1 MPDDA
6 GRPSATVRE
15 AMLPQHAFHCEHST
29 LLVLLSYTVSVSGAY
44 CGLQWAALIP
54 HVTGSARA
62 GRVAAA
68 AVATGGGAIWSMHF
82 IAMIACRLPVPVTYH
97 LPLTLTSM
105 AVAIAVTGLGLHVV
119 ATGPGRARLAAGGT
133 FTGLGV
139 AAMHY
144 TGMAA
149 MQLPARMVFEPW
161 LVVASVVIAIV
172 AATAAL
178 WISFATRPGLWRL
191 LSAAVMGVAVCGM
204 HYTAMAAVR
213 FWPVDGRIPS
223 TDSAIRTDEL
233 GIWVFA
239 ATILVL
245 GLLGIGIRVDARERD
260 AETRTS
266 ELAGLNESLR
276 KEIDERRRV
285 ESALREAEERATGIL
300 EGALDAVIT
309 MDEGGIVT
317 SWNLRAEQMFGWTR
331 QEAIGAQLSSLII
344 PEPLREQHERGL
356 RHYLSTGE
364 GRMFHRLIELTARH
378 RDGRE
383 FGVELAISVGLSS
396 GRPIF
401 CGFVR
406 DITERKRAGD
416 ALRERTLYLNT
427 LVEHSPMAIAV
438 VDPTHRVQLVNPAFE
453 RLFLYDRDE
462 VVGADLDDL
471 IAPGGELSLECKA
484 LTARVLAGESVH
496 LTTVRR
502 GKDEQAVDVEVY
514 GVPLTA
520 AGEVTGVYV
529 LYHDIRAQRELED
542 QLRQSQKIEAVGTL
556 AGGIAHDFNNLL
568 TTILG
573 YSDLVLSSV
582 DASSP
587 LRSDLEEIKKAGQ
600 RAESLTR
607 QLLAFSRKQ
616 IAVQTVLDLHEI
628 VRDMENMLRRL
639 LAVNI
644 AMTITLETPGWCV
657 KADRGHIEQ
666 VLMNLVVNGRDAM
679 PDGGRLSIDVRN
691 VTHESSS
698 APEHLEIPAGRY
710 VTLTVTDT
718 GVGMDVATR
727 LRIFEPFFSTK
738 PQGVGTGLGLSMV
751 YGILKQS
758 GGHVTVDSKPGYGST
773 FAIWLPKVDEEM
785 SPVAEEEAV
794 LPARGNA
801 TILLVEDDDTVRRLA
816 RTVLTREGYTI
827 LEAPNGDEALRLAAR
842 TREHI
847 DLVVSDGMMPGITV
861 GAMIAGLRAARPN
874 AKVLIMSGYT
884 SEEFLRRGILDAEIP
899 FLQKPF
905 TNQTLLAKVR
915 EVLKTAIRE

>member
-1 MPDDA
+1 
-6 GRPSATVRE
+6 
-15 AMLPQHAFHCEHST
+15 MLPQHAFHCEHST
-29 LLVLLSYTVSVSGAY
+29 LLVLLSYKVSVLGAY
-44 CGLQWAALIP
+44 CGLHWAALIP

-133 FTGLGV
+133 FAGLGI

-178 WISFATRPGLWRL
+178 WMTFATRPGLWRL

-204 HYTAMAAVR
+204 HYTAMAAVG
-213 FWPVDGRIPS
+213 FWPVAGHIPR
-223 TDSAIRTDEL
+223 TDSVIQTDDL

-245 GLLGIGIRVDARERD
+245 GLLGIALRVDARERD
-260 AETRTS
+260 AATRTS
-266 ELAGLNESLR
+266 ELARLNERLK
-276 KEIDERRRV
+276 KEVADQRRV
-285 ESALREAEERATGIL
+285 DRAVREAEERATGIL

-309 MDEGGIVT
+309 MDERGIVT

-331 QEAIGAQLSSLII
+331 QEAVGAQLSSLII
-344 PEPLREQHERGL
+344 PEPLREQYERGL
-356 RHYLSTGE
+356 RHYLSTAAGPVL
-364 GRMFHRLIELTARH
+364 RRLVELTARH
-378 RDGRE
+378 RDGDE
-383 FGVELAISVGLSS
+383 FGVEVAISVGLSS
-396 GRPIF
+396 GRPIV

-453 RLFLYDRDE
+453 RLFLYDRNE
-462 VVGADLDDL
+462 AVGTDLDDL
-471 IAPGGELSLECKA
+471 IEPGGELSIECRE

-496 LTTVRR
+496 VTTVRR
-502 GKDEQAVDVEVY
+502 RKDGQAVDVEVY
-514 GVPLTA
+514 ALPLTA
-520 AGEVTGVYV
+520 AGDVTGIYV
-529 LYHDIRAQRELED
+529 LYHDIRAQRELEE
-542 QLRQSQKIEAVGTL
+542 QLRQSQKIEAIGTL

-616 IAVQTVLDLHEI
+616 IAVLTVLDLHEI

-639 LAVNI
+639 VAENI
-644 AMTITLETPGWCV
+644 AMTITLGPPAWCV

-666 VLMNLVVNGRDAM
+666 VLMNLIVNGRDAM
-679 PDGGRLSIDVRN
+679 PDGGKLSIAVRN

-698 APEHLEIPAGRY
+698 APEHLGIPAGRY

-718 GVGMDVATR
+718 GVGMDAATR

-738 PQGVGTGLGLSMV
+738 PHGVGTGLGLSTV

-758 GGHVTVDSKPGYGST
+758 GGHVTVDSEPGYGST

-785 SPVAEEEAV
+785 SPVAKEEAV
-794 LPARGNA
+794 WPARGNE
-801 TILLVEDDDTVRRLA
+801 TILLVEDDDTLRRLA
-816 RTVLTREGYTI
+816 RTVLTRQGYTI
-827 LEAPNGDEALRLAAR
+827 LEAANGDEALRLAAR

-861 GAMIAGLRAARPN
+861 GAMIAELRAARPN

-884 SEEFLRRGILDAEIP
+884 SEVIIRRGILDAELP

-905 TNQTLLAKVR
+905 TNQALLAKVR
-915 EVLKTAIRE
+915 DVLKGADMKFLPPPPGPHGGLS